1 MKTFCFYLTLCIS
14 IFFSFI
20 PKSYTETEAKDPY
33 KILTDH
39 FKAIGGLQRIKSI
52 NTRQS
57 IGKIRQDG
65 LHGTFQHWQKRP
77 LQSRVEKNYSII
89 NYIEGD
95 SGTQSWLFDTNGQ
108 VLIGKDHKTLERRQI
123 AFLMDNFEHLDP
135 HSRNFSLV
143 YKGIVSVKE
152 VSCHE
157 IVLTNSIN
165 SDQTH
170 YFLGTKNLLMIQ
182 SIDKLPD
189 VSITTSYDDFRQ
201 VNGLLVPF
209 YSKSVYQPWQQEEE
223 IWVTSY
229 SIDTEMNDQLFS
241 VPKSNRDYRMKNN
254 KRSVSIPFEFHENL
268 IYIPVTLEGDTNFW
282 LLDSGASMSVIDRD
296 YAASLG
302 LDIQGTI
309 KGYGFGDLFELGFVS
324 IPQYRL
330 GDILFDSQKVY
341 VVDGLR
347 KNSYEPVIYGILG
360 YDFLSRFVVEIDY
373 DKHIATF
380 HLPETF
386 SYEGPG
392 ETIDAPLKYRTFT
405 LPVMINGNQT
415 AHWSVDLGSHQ
426 TSLHYSYA
434 KQQDFIL
441 KKGVETVS
449 QGISGVTF
457 SKLTHFNCLEI
468 SSLKLENQ
476 LISIPNKAGQGA
488 TALGEVAGNIGNTT
502 LRNFHLY
509 LNYPEQQIILEK
521 GHLFNHTFE
530 RDKSGMLVGI
540 SSDKKPMVSYL
551 SEESPAFRGGLRVG
565 DIFLEVNEI
574 SLEAG
579 DATQPIRNI
588 LRGIAGESVN
598 FVVQRGDKEI
608 AVSFELEKLH
618 EDTVDGC
625 TSKP

>member
-1 MKTFCFYLTLCIS
+1 MNTFCFYLTLCTS
-14 IFFSFI
+14 LFFSFI
-20 PKSYTETEAKDPY
+20 PQSYAEAEAKDPY

-57 IGKIRQDG
+57 IGKIRHDG
-65 LHGTFQHWQKRP
+65 LHGTFQLWQKRP
-77 LQSRVEKNYSII
+77 LQSRIEKNYSII
-89 NYIEGD
+89 KYIEGD

-123 AFLMDNFEHLDP
+123 ALLMDNFEHLDP

-143 YKGIVSVKE
+143 YKGIVSVGE

-170 YFLGTKNLLMIQ
+170 YFLATKNLLMIQ

-189 VSITTSYDDFRQ
+189 VSITTSYDDFRL

-229 SIDTEMNDQLFS
+229 FIDTEMDDQLFS

-254 KRSVSIPFEFHENL
+254 KPSVSIPFEFHENL
-268 IYIPVTLEGDTNFW
+268 IYVPVTLQGDTKLW
-282 LLDSGASMSVIDRD
+282 ILDSGASMSVIDRN
-296 YAASLG
+296 YAVSLG

-324 IPQYRL
+324 IPEYQL
-330 GDILFDSQKVY
+330 GDIQFNSQKVY
-341 VVDGLR
+341 VADGLS
-347 KNSYEPVIYGILG
+347 KNSYEPAIYGILG

-373 DKHIATF
+373 DKHIARF

-434 KQQDFIL
+434 KQKNFTF

-457 SKLTHFNCLEI
+457 SRLTHFNCLEI

-476 LISIPNKAGQGA
+476 LVSIPIHAGKGA

-502 LRNFHLY
+502 LRNFHLF
-509 LNYPEQQIILEK
+509 LNYPKQEIILEK
-521 GHLFNHTFE
+521 GQAFNRKFS
-530 RDKSGMLVGI
+530 RDKSGILVGR
-540 SSDKKPMVSYL
+540 SNEKHPMVSYL
-551 SEESPAFRGGLRVG
+551 AQDSPAFSAGLRTG
-565 DIFLEVNEI
+565 DILLEVNNI
-574 SLEAG
+574 LINDRAP
-579 DATQPIRNI
+579 TQPIRNI
-588 LRGIAGESVN
+588 LRGVAGQTVYI
-598 FVVQRGDKEI
+598 VVLRDGKEI
-608 AVSFELEKLH
+608 ELSFILQNLH
-618 EDTVDGC
+618 EDEADACAAT
-625 TSKP
+625 K